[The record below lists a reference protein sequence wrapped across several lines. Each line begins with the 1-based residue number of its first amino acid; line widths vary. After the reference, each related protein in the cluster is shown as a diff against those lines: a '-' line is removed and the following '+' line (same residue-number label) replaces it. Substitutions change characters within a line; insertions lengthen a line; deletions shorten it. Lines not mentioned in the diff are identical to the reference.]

1 MSTMHVETF
10 LNDLQNHSESQY
22 ALVRA
27 LRETVLAVC
36 QGSGEE
42 MKYGGILFSGAE
54 PFCGI
59 FAYTGHVSLE
69 FSRGAML
76 PDPHGVLEGGGKL
89 RRHIKLR
96 ALQDIADRHV
106 AEYVQAAFGL
116 QG

>member
-1 MSTMHVETF
+1 
-10 LNDLQNHSESQY
+10 
-22 ALVRA
+22 
-27 LRETVLAVC
+27 
-36 QGSGEE
+36 
-42 MKYGGILFSGAE
+42 
-54 PFCGI
+54 
-59 FAYTGHVSLE
+59 
-69 FSRGAML
+69 ML